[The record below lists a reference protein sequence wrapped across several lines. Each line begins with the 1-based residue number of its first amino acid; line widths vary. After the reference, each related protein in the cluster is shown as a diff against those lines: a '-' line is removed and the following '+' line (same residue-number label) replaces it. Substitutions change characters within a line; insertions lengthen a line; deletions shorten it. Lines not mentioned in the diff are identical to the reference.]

1 MTSRH
6 QRPSRWGFNVA
17 EELNIEIRPMG
28 QADLADAVSL
38 GTNEGWNQTEADWR
52 RILGLCPQGCFA
64 AHAPTTLVG
73 TVTIIHYQQDLAW
86 LGMMLVKREYRG
98 QGIGRRL
105 INSALNYCK
114 DAGIKTVKLDAT
126 PAGKPLYT
134 SCGFTSEATVERWEG
149 LAESSPAPTPGVV
162 GFDDS
167 LRRQFYDLDRGAFRA
182 DRRELLDRLMAE
194 GWGQAAIVADSS
206 SRRLAGYGLS
216 RPGSRAFYVGPIM
229 ACDRRVALSI
239 LDAMLVRLQGK
250 KIYLDLLVKS
260 EADSGEIAA
269 RGFVKQRSLTR
280 MFKGG
285 QSNAATSDWVFAIAG
300 PELG

>member
-1 MTSRH
+1 MRSLAAW
-6 QRPSRWGFNVA
+6 RWGF
-17 EELNIEIRPMG
+17 LR

-38 GTNEGWNQTEADWR
+38 GANEGWNQTEADWR
-52 RILGLCPQGCFA
+52 RIQRLCPQGCFA
-64 AHAPTTLVG
+64 AHSPTVLVG
-73 TVTIIHYQQDLAW
+73 TVTTIHYQQDLAW
-86 LGMMLVKREYRG
+86 LGMMLVKPEYRG
-98 QGIGRRL
+98 RGIGRRL
-105 INSALNYCK
+105 INAALDYCK

-134 SCGFTSEATVERWEG
+134 SCGFTSEATVERWERV
-149 LAESSPAPTPGVV
+149 AQSKRAPFPGVV

-167 LRRQFYDLDRGAFRA
+167 MHRQLYDLDREAFGA

-194 GWGQAAIVADSS
+194 GWGEAAIVARSS
-206 SRRLAGYGLS
+206 TLTLAGYGLS
-216 RPGSRAFYVGPIM
+216 RPGSRACYIGPII
-229 ACDRRVALSI
+229 ACDRSVALSI
-239 LDAMLVRLQGK
+239 LDAMLVRLHGK
-250 KIYLDLLVKS
+250 RIYLDLLVKS

-285 QSNAATSDWVFAIAG
+285 QTSAATSDWVFAIAG